1 MRYGHGTARTQLLT
15 LKQTTSRN
23 QLTVEDEIE
32 EITAYHEAG
41 HAVMAAALGGRI
53 IRVSIEP
60 PEDDGLKRFGESIV
74 SWPPSTDVAIYE
86 VELKVSLAGPVAE
99 LIYRSEQMA
108 IEAVPEFAAD
118 WQRVIESAAHLKA
131 TRREQRQLISKAEFW
146 VRDFFNRTRNW
157 AAVGAVADEL
167 LAHYTLENE
176 QLEEAVAFWIDSHG
190 Q

>member
-1 MRYGHGTARTQLLT
+1 MTRRI
-15 LKQTTSRN
+15 

-74 SWPPSTDVAIYE
+74 SWPPSTDAAIYE

-99 LIYRSEQMA
+99 LLYRSEQMP
-108 IEAVPEFAAD
+108 IESVPEFAAD
-118 WQRVIESAAHLKA
+118 WQRIAESATLLKT
-131 TRREQRQLISKAEFW
+131 TRREQLQLIAKAEFW
-146 VRDFFNRTRNW
+146 VRDLFNRTRNW

-176 QLEEAVAFWIDSHG
+176 QLEEAISFWIDSN
-190 Q
+190 

>member
-1 MRYGHGTARTQLLT
+1 M
-15 LKQTTSRN
+15 
-23 QLTVEDEIE
+23 EEEIE

-74 SWPPSTDVAIYE
+74 SWPPSIDAVIYE

-99 LIYRSEQMA
+99 LLYRSEQMPV
-108 IEAVPEFAAD
+108 ESVPEFGAD
-118 WQRVIESAAHLKA
+118 WQRAVESAVRLRT
-131 TRREQRQLISKAEFW
+131 TRQEQRLLISKAELW
-146 VRDFFNRTRNW
+146 VQDFFNQTCNW
-157 AAVGAVADEL
+157 AAVGAIADEL

-176 QLEEAVAFWIDSHG
+176 QLHEAISFWIDSAG
-190 Q
+190 G

>member
-1 MRYGHGTARTQLLT
+1 MPNKRPTTQIHPPKHTNFRT
-15 LKQTTSRN
+15 

-74 SWPPSTDVAIYE
+74 SWPPSTDAAIYE

-99 LIYRSEQMA
+99 LLYRSEQIP
-108 IEAVPEFAAD
+108 IESVPEFAAD
-118 WQRVIESAAHLKA
+118 WQRVAESAVLLKA
-131 TRREQRQLISKAEFW
+131 TRQEQLQLISRAEFW
-146 VRDFFNRTRNW
+146 VRDFFNQTRNW

-176 QLEEAVAFWIDSHG
+176 QLQEAISFWIDSAPG
-190 Q
+190 